1 MEQGSGVRRSW
12 RRSLLAAAILIGA
25 CGHASAFPNSR
36 EPIRIIVPAPAGGAL
51 DVVSR
56 VFANEATKSLN
67 HPVIVE
73 NRPGGHSAIAAGAVS
88 RAAPDGHTLLATST
102 SLAMTQAI
110 YGERVFDLVKQFSPV
125 SMIASG
131 PLLMVVNKD
140 LPIRTVADVVSLAKE
155 RPNGIRYGTGGVG
168 TSMHLTAVLF
178 QNSFGIEM
186 LHVPF
191 QGGGPALNALLGG
204 HIDLLFDPVV
214 TLLPQATSGTVRP
227 IAITSASRSPFLPE
241 VPTVRESGA
250 PEFDVAGWFGLLAP
264 ADTPPDVLAVLQGEV
279 VKALAVADVKARLAG
294 LGVEA
299 VGSTPAGFAVYLRGE
314 VDRWTRVVRAS
325 NIKPD

>member
-1 MEQGSGVRRSW
+1 MGQGSGMRRAVRRA
-12 RRSLLAAAILIGA
+12 LLAAALLIGPA
-25 CGHASAFPNSR
+25 GPASAFPSGR

-102 SLAMTQAI
+102 SLAMTQAM
-110 YGERVFDLVKQFSPV
+110 YGERVFDLVKQFAPV
-125 SMIASG
+125 SVIASG
-131 PLLMVVNKD
+131 PLLLVVNKD
-140 LPIRTVADVVSLAKE
+140 LPIRSVTDVVALAKAK
-155 RPNGIRYGTGGVG
+155 PGGLRYGTGGVG

-204 HIDLLFDPVV
+204 HIDLMFDPVV

-227 IAITSASRSPFLPE
+227 VAITSASRSPFLPD
-241 VPTVRESGA
+241 VPTLSESGA
-250 PEFDVAGWFGLLAP
+250 PGFDVAGWFGLLAP
-264 ADTPPDVLAVLQGEV
+264 AGTPPDVLAALQGEV
-279 VKALAVADVKARLAG
+279 VKALAVEEVKARLSG

-299 VGSTPAGFAVYLRGE
+299 VGSSPAGFAAYLRGE
-314 VDRWTRVVRAS
+314 VERWSGVVRRS
-325 NIKPD
+325 NLKPD